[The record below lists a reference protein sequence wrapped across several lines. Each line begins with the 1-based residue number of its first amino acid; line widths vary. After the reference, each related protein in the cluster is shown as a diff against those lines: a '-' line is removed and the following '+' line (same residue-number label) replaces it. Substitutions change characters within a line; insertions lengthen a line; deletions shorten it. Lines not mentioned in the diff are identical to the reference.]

1 MLDYVAVNKEWIFS
15 GVGFSVVVAII
26 FVVRSV
32 LNRHRSDDS
41 ISTCPSPGEIVRDI
55 GKRPPVRRIL
65 PFLSVSYVIY
75 ALLIAWLI
83 GRLLF
88 RVYRA
93 QSAGQMQLSGIHWM
107 PLVMT
112 SFFAFAFIGIYLCLA
127 LFLSARRWR
136 RGALVLAGIS
146 CISIPIGMILAGLF
160 LTIIGTVL
168 GGLTIYVLT
177 RPEVSSEFTQ
187 NDLTKRSR

>member
-1 MLDYVAVNKEWIFS
+1 MLDYVAVSKEWIFS

-26 FVVRSV
+26 FVVRSI
-32 LNRHRSDDS
+32 LNRHRSDGS
-41 ISTCPSPGEIVRDI
+41 ISTRPFPAEIVRDM
-55 GKRPPVRRIL
+55 RRIL
-65 PFLSVSYVIY
+65 PFLSVGYVIY
-75 ALLIAWLI
+75 ALLIAWFI
-83 GRLLF
+83 CRLLF

-112 SFFAFAFIGIYLCLA
+112 SVFAFALIGMSVCLA

-136 RGALVLAGIS
+136 RGALVLACIS
-146 CISIPIGMILAGLF
+146 CISIPIG
-160 LTIIGTVL
+160 TIL
-168 GGLTIYVLT
+168 GGLTIYALT
-177 RPEVSSEFTQ
+177 RPEVKSEFTQ